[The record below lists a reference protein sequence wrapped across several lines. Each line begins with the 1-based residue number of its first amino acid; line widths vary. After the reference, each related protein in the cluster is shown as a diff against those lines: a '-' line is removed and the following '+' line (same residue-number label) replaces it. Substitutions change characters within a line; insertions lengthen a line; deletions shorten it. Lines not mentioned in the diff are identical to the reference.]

1 LGAILITNLKEKWEE
16 NGCRFVSVFV
26 IVFVIAIRDR
36 TKGGIDVFF
45 HVISKETYQR
55 LSKWFWRQIGD

>member
-1 LGAILITNLKEKWEE
+1 
-16 NGCRFVSVFV
+16 VSVFV